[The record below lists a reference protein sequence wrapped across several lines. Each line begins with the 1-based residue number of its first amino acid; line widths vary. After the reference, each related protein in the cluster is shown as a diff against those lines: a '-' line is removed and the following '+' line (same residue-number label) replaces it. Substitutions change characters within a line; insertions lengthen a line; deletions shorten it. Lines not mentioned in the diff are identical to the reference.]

1 MEGDHL
7 CLCSES
13 LDSALEN
20 NDLHIIV
27 SAFYF
32 ARLNGSIFFMRLEQ
46 KKKPSLCLF
55 LVKGHRLL
63 CGIGACYN
71 THSASFEKSTASLSL
86 H

>member
-1 MEGDHL
+1 MEGDRL

-46 KKKPSLCLF
+46 KKKAIFMSFSCQGTSTALW
-55 LVKGHRLL
+55 HRRLL
-63 CGIGACYN
+63 Q
-71 THSASFEKSTASLSL
+71 HSFSIV
-86 H
+86 